1 MVSSCNNLCSKG
13 VGIVPL
19 NYKLIRNIQHKVSLT
34 LLALL
39 WCVAANAQYSEGDL
53 LKEANTLFDQK
64 AYADAMPLYA
74 QLLSLNPTNP
84 DLNFKYGATALYGET
99 TEKDE
104 AIKYLKFASSKPAI
118 DNQVWYFLARAYH
131 LNYQFTD
138 ATKAYQ
144 KYQSLDSKGASEL
157 QVEQELAACASGL
170 QLLSQIKDLRVLDK
184 KQSATEAFFRIYDL
198 SEIGGKILVTPE
210 ALLTSLDKKNNHQ
223 SLIHFRGP
231 GSDVYFSSYGKDGKD
246 GLDIYRAQ
254 VLPDGSFSSPQK
266 LPATINSPYDE
277 NYPFLHPDN
286 QTFYFSSKGHN
297 SMGGYDVFQSQV
309 DLGSGSFSKP
319 ENLDFA
325 VNTPDDELFYIADST
340 KNLANFASARSSR
353 QGQVHVYTVKV
364 QSIPL
369 ELTLV
374 KGLFVNKV
382 NPSIKLAKITVI
394 DAASNKEVDSQFTDP
409 NTGDYVLSFPR
420 SGRYKILV
428 EVDKGKTVHSGS
440 VAVPKSQGL
449 TAYLQEME
457 LVLSAGLEKLVINNL
472 FDQTYQGDV
481 MTLAQKILRQ
491 RSQLDVNYDP
501 TKEAEAPAVQ
511 ESDIDLAY
519 HSAGFSI
526 GLSNEQ
532 VLAQAEQRVVKIGQE
547 EARAKAY
554 QKQAVQ
560 AAAEQWQVARA
571 LGETAIAKQA
581 EAKRADE
588 GSQPEL
594 MFKTA
599 LAKMNAETALR
610 KAENAD
616 ALAQQLGAIA
626 AEQVQFKTEAR
637 RAQMELQAALNERN
651 YENALTSLKAE
662 KALQVTEADQS
673 TAAKPMDAV
682 QAQASQSRNQSD
694 AAMAKAGNARQ
705 EAATMERE
713 LINKKRLREAAKGK
727 EAKQLDEEI
736 GRLETDISD
745 LVAGV
750 DKRYAAAE
758 KLLID
763 SRDMQDRLEL
773 YQSIENGSFQTE
785 NTTGTPI
792 SASDLASQK
801 SVLNKIIID
810 DKAVAKY
817 LADRPD
823 ALATVG
829 STAQMAAFAKVYGGE
844 VETAASLADNTGQA
858 IEKIDV
864 SADNRDNLQPK
875 PKGLKAPNDIA
886 ESEALQT
893 PKKPETVSQVP
904 AQMPAANTV
913 EASNVPKK
921 DAIPAATIPTGSA
934 TSSTPSEELASAVAS
949 PSKSSGAAS
958 AANTAVSEESSQ
970 NALRPTIP
978 TGATSIN
985 EAKSTQNRIEAEK
998 VKINAANDW
1007 IAIID
1012 QSIAELER
1020 GVGGSDDL
1028 DPDDLKAQLEQYT
1041 KLKADKT
1048 VEKEASEAL
1057 VAELKMSRTSN
1068 KESEAYA
1075 RAIADVNGLDAS
1087 TYAQLESKV
1096 VEASTKPVYVR
1107 AISEVNRNYIPQ
1119 LVGIE
1124 LSGLSAPELAE
1135 SRIAL
1140 NKALIADLDVLIA
1153 GDAVSD
1159 VDPNQLLELRRIK
1172 TIEILQ
1178 DEQVLSGTLAYTART
1193 PEAQEYTELISDAPP
1208 VEQKASKVPSKL
1220 SPEMQQS
1227 IAAPYSPDDLAPGYS
1242 AKLSFIESIEED
1254 VERSAKRIQLN
1265 ENYLTSVQS
1274 EIQLYAVAI
1283 EGNKQVDPDVL
1294 KRYNKLL
1301 QERSSTIDKIKE
1313 DKNPLL
1319 DQQFTANQSVDYRDT
1334 DGVLAA
1340 SEIAKTKAEKALEND
1355 LTALSKIELSFSDRE
1370 RATSS
1375 IYQKSAKNLDAEV
1388 VVLVTQLD
1396 KEKTEKQREQLQ
1408 VQIQNIDDLAK
1419 AHRAEADKWFADFQ
1433 QSFVGVSDVELASI
1447 ESTSNP
1453 SPKPTPNPTVTR
1465 TNEKSSVPEVQEI
1478 KSKPPTTPMQGEKF
1492 EAVVDASRTE
1502 AGSAEVP
1509 SASAAPKLQSEAI
1522 SKPIAR
1528 VDPSASENAFDVLI
1542 PQSSV
1547 NALVITGVNYK
1558 SLNANL
1564 SNDALTLSLDS
1575 MEQMRIQLEALK
1587 SEYAVELNP
1596 IDKALIATEA
1606 ERLRSQAVA
1615 IDRRLIATLAKS
1627 NAAEVSYYQSANS
1640 LLLAKIIDHGKTDA
1654 AGVNALSFEN
1664 TSIANA
1670 LSGIERKAQSGELT
1684 KVGRV
1689 EDELKIINRL
1699 EALNKQLN
1707 LGLGDEQGPKTQLA
1721 SMERLE
1727 IESRSNTVVKGRTYL
1742 TEIQATT
1749 LAGISEAARASAL
1762 SQSSELNVDTV
1773 FVGNANS
1780 ASQESL
1786 LISATPIDSKGFG
1799 LLKAQPDHYRYV
1811 MASVL
1816 ADSLRTL
1823 ERFQAENAS
1832 KWSAQVAERDVEAAR
1847 LLNMAEHESVANNKA
1862 LIIKRVEGL
1871 KAESQ
1876 RDVVRSAIA
1885 AQQAEALRA
1894 SRLQQE
1900 SIVAI
1905 QAKKLSPSEL
1915 AELNGLVDGPV
1926 YSIIPS
1932 NLASSE
1938 PMKAAPARPKVK
1950 PSVAETT
1957 TETAP
1962 SMPVANVK
1970 PITVEPKGGISSEK
1984 RSGLSEDEERLLSE
1998 TGNWLA
2004 LIEIIAEKEDFTDVT
2019 ERLFIETDGS
2029 VYSANKPIPLEV
2041 TMPKGLI
2048 FQVQIG
2054 AFRNSIPQDLFTDI
2068 APVMGQKLPN
2078 GITRYR
2084 AGIFKAYQD
2093 AVSAKELVRSKG
2105 YTDAFVV
2112 AYIDGEQLT
2121 GNQAQAILNQASQVL
2136 REEKAI
2142 SENANQTALADGSTI
2157 LKGTGKTGATAV
2169 LPNPAPLAVDYYNDP
2184 EAASASQV
2192 ESSTGLFYT
2201 VQVGVYSKPVKLD
2214 NLFNLTQLNS
2224 ELTASKLIRYTSGR
2238 YSSPGAAAYRKSEVV
2253 SKGVS
2258 DAFITA
2264 YYNGRRI
2271 SLDEAAKLQA
2281 EGVEITFTDSQTE
2294 LNNGQNVGTTVEKI
2308 LYVVILGRFTGDI
2321 PQEVANAFLDQSD
2334 LQVKRD
2340 TDAEGRTMY
2349 YSQSFESKTT
2359 AEQYLQIMQHAGI
2372 ADAGIGTIV
2381 DGRIQAAP

>member
-1 MVSSCNNLCSKG
+1 M
-13 VGIVPL
+13 
-19 NYKLIRNIQHKVSLT
+19 IRSIQHKVSLA

-99 TEKDE
+99 TKKDE
-104 AIKYLKFASSKPAI
+104 AIKYLKFASSKPGV
-118 DNQVWYFLARAYH
+118 DNKVWYFLARAYH
-131 LNYQFTD
+131 LNYQFAD

-157 QVEQELAACASGL
+157 QVEQELAACANGL

-254 VLPDGSFSSPQK
+254 MLPDGSFSSPQK
-266 LPATINSPYDE
+266 LPAAINSPYDE

-309 DLGSGSFSKP
+309 NPGSGSFSKP

-394 DAASNKEVDSQFTDP
+394 DAASNKEVDSQYTDP

-428 EVDKGKTVHSGS
+428 EVDKGKTVHSGA

-554 QKQAVQ
+554 QKQATQ
-560 AAAEQWQVARA
+560 AAAEQWQVAKV
-571 LGETAIAKQA
+571 LGETAIANEA

-588 GSQPEL
+588 LSQPEL

-626 AEQVQFKTEAR
+626 AEQAQFKTEAR

-736 GRLETDISD
+736 GRLKTDISN

-773 YQSIENGSFQTE
+773 YKSIENGSFQTE
-785 NTTGTPI
+785 NITGTPI

-801 SVLNKIIID
+801 SVLNNIIID
-810 DKAVAKY
+810 DKAVAQY
-817 LADRPD
+817 LTDRPD

-829 STAQMAAFAKVYGGE
+829 STAQMAAFTKVYGGE

-864 SADNRDNLQPK
+864 SADTRNNLQPK

-904 AQMPAANTV
+904 AQMPAVNTI
-913 EASNVPKK
+913 ENSNVSKK
-921 DAIPAATIPTGSA
+921 DAVPAATIPTGSA
-934 TSSTPSEELASAVAS
+934 TSSTPSEEVASAVVS
-949 PSKSSGAAS
+949 PSKSSGAESAGAAS

-985 EAKSTQNRIEAEK
+985 EAKITQNRIEAEK

-1041 KLKADKT
+1041 KLKADKI

-1068 KESEAYA
+1068 KEFEAYA
-1075 RAIADVNGLDAS
+1075 RAIADVNSLDAS

-1135 SRIAL
+1135 GRIAL

-1178 DEQVLSGTLAYTART
+1178 DEQVLSGTRAYTVRT

-1208 VEQKASKVPSKL
+1208 VEQTASKVPSKL
-1220 SPEMQQS
+1220 SPAMQQS
-1227 IAAPYSPDDLAPGYS
+1227 IASPYSPDDLAPGYS
-1242 AKLSFIESIEED
+1242 AKLSFIESLEDD

-1301 QERSSTIDKIKE
+1301 QERSSIIDKIKE
-1313 DKNPLL
+1313 DKNSLH

-1334 DGVLAA
+1334 DEVLAA
-1340 SEIAKTKAEKALEND
+1340 SEIAKIKAEKALEND
-1355 LTALSKIELSFSDRE
+1355 LTALSKIELSPSDQE

-1396 KEKTEKQREQLQ
+1396 KEKTENLREHLQ
-1408 VQIQNIDDLAK
+1408 VQIQKIDDLAK

-1433 QSFVGVSDVELASI
+1433 QSFVGISDVELASI

-1453 SPKPTPNPTVTR
+1453 SSKPTPNPTVTR
-1465 TNEKSSVPEVQEI
+1465 TYEKSIVPEVQEI

-1492 EAVVDASRTE
+1492 EAVVDAPRTE

-1528 VDPSASENAFDVLI
+1528 VDPSASDNAFDVLI

-1596 IDKALIATEA
+1596 TDKALIATEA
-1606 ERLRSQAVA
+1606 QRLRSQAVA

-1640 LLLAKIIDHGKTDA
+1640 HLLAQIIDHGKTDA
-1654 AGVNALSFEN
+1654 ARVNALSFEN

-1699 EALNKQLN
+1699 EALNKQLT
-1707 LGLGDEQGPKTQLA
+1707 LGLGDEKGPKTQLA

-1727 IESRSNTVVKGRTYL
+1727 IEGRSNTVVKGRTYL
-1742 TEIQATT
+1742 TEIQSTT
-1749 LAGISEAARASAL
+1749 LAGISEAARASAIG
-1762 SQSSELNVDTV
+1762 QSSELNVDTV
-1773 FVGNANS
+1773 FVSNANS

-1799 LLKAQPDHYRYV
+1799 LLKAQPDHYRYI

-1823 ERFQAENAS
+1823 ERVQAENAS

-1876 RDVVRSAIA
+1876 RDMVRSAIA

-1905 QAKKLSPSEL
+1905 KAKKLSPSEL
-1915 AELNGLVDGPV
+1915 AELNRLVDGPV

-1938 PMKAAPARPKVK
+1938 PMKAAPAKPKVK

-1957 TETAP
+1957 TETTP

-1970 PITVEPKGGISSEK
+1970 PSTVEPKGGISSEK

-2121 GNQAQAILNQASQVL
+2121 GNQAQAILNEASQVL
-2136 REEKAI
+2136 RKEKAI
-2142 SENANQTALADGSTI
+2142 SENANQTALAKGSTTI
-2157 LKGTGKTGATAV
+2157 KGTGKTGATAV

-2214 NLFNLTQLNS
+2214 NLFNLTELNS

-2271 SLDEAAKLQA
+2271 SLDEAAKLQS
-2281 EGVEITFTDSQTE
+2281 EGLEITFTDSQTE
-2294 LNNGQNVGTTVEKI
+2294 LNNGQNVGTSVEKI